1 MHGPAATG
9 GCDKSHLAWRQ
20 APRQRANSQAVA
32 RRPSSRRPRPVLSPA
47 ARRSQARR
55 RAVRRRQAVAALT
68 LVILV
73 IAVAM
78 ALAAGGNSPPRRAA
92 SSPGPSSGAVPAPRH
107 NAGGSRG
114 PLNVYAADAAANI
127 SPVAKNDPALVYV
140 PNSMSDTVSVISQRT
155 LKVLRTFSTGGLPQ
169 HVTPAWNLKTLYVD
183 NDDGNSLTPINPRTA
198 QPGRP
203 IAVEDPYNMY

>member
-1 MHGPAATG
+1 MHGTAATG

-47 ARRSQARR
+47 ARRSHARR
-55 RAVRRRQAVAALT
+55 RA
-68 LVILV
+68 
-73 IAVAM
+73 
-78 ALAAGGNSPPRRAA
+78 
-92 SSPGPSSGAVPAPRH
+92 APR
-107 NAGGSRG
+107 SRG
-114 PLNVYAADAAANI
+114 SLTVYAADAAADI

-169 HVTPAWNLKTLYVD
+169 HVTPAWNLKT
-183 NDDGNSLTPINPRTA
+183 
-198 QPGRP
+198 
-203 IAVEDPYNMY
+203 